1 MSSFE
6 YNNKVGWTLMN
17 KIALQKSNSSYF
29 IQNSLGI
36 ATCGNNVMIM
46 QWTLY
51 EREDVDDG

>member
-1 MSSFE
+1 
-6 YNNKVGWTLMN
+6 MN